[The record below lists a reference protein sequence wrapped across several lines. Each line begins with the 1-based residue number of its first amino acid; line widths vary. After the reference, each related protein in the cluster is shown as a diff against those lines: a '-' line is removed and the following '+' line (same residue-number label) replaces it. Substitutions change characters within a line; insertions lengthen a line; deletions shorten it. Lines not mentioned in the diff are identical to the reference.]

1 MGAGPA
7 LVGGSLPGPQ
17 GGLGLLDGTA
27 FPVRAGPGVNVFG
40 LTGPSCQGIP
50 VVVNG
55 PVACG
60 DGRHLAAG
68 SGRVLRY
75 ERD

>member
-1 MGAGPA
+1 M
-7 LVGGSLPGPQ
+7 
-17 GGLGLLDGTA
+17 
-27 FPVRAGPGVNVFG
+27 NVFG